1 MTPPSHDTFAACVG
15 IDQPATGAGRLDHA
29 LARCTPGRAARG
41 GAVFGGK
48 GRLIFP
54 IFELFCKLLIDACGY
69 NVTFSFS
76 RKLFIPSLTVG
87 DIGWNFT

>member
-1 MTPPSHDTFAACVG
+1 MTPPSHDTAAFVG
-15 IDQPATGAGRLDHA
+15 IDQPATGAGRLEHA
-29 LARCTPGRAARG
+29 LARCAPRRAARG

-54 IFELFCKLLIDACGY
+54 IFELFGKLLIDTCGD

-76 RKLFIPSLTVG
+76 RKFFIPFLTVH
-87 DIGWNFT
+87 DIGWNLT